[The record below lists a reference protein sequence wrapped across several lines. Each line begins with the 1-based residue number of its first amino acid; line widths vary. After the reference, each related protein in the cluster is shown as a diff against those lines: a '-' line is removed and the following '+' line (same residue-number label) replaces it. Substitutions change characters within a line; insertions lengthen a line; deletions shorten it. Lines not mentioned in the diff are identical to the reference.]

1 MYVFSVASRRGFTL
15 IELLIVPGVIG
26 LIVGG
31 MLAGQSQIK
40 SRAIRAQISQDG
52 YLLDSGDHN
61 LWGFRRWKIIREIFW
76 SWSAAFRPRR
86 LAGRIC
92 FNSAGQKDSA
102 AHADRK
108 STRLNSSHL

>member
-40 SRAIRAQISQDG
+40 SPAIRAQISQVNIPRQSRISAN
-52 YLLDSGDHN
+52 LFEKIFAPAICACEVLRLSLWLSGPS
-61 LWGFRRWKIIREIFW
+61 LPACRSEQGPVE
-76 SWSAAFRPRR
+76 S
-86 LAGRIC
+86 L
-92 FNSAGQKDSA
+92 Q
-102 AHADRK
+102 
-108 STRLNSSHL
+108 